1 MEYFTTD
8 HLIIVLFFAVLA
20 AIIYTFFMQRSLS
33 DLASRLLDKKADS
46 EENALTLTELGYKGA
61 VSALLAGFF
70 AENGNSISAA
80 IVKVKKEAENADTEL
95 LFEKK
100 EAVRYY
106 IPEDKNDERLQ
117 KHIKDKL
124 SFSKLVIIIVL
135 LAAIAF
141 AAGKVIDLLTD
152 YAGTLSDGTEKVYG
166 VEKDETTLL
175 EEQAEAN
182 RKEEEQKKE
191 EEALEQIKQEA
202 NAELE
207 AAEKAEQ
214 SEAQQQEAL
223 DEEASESEAASADAK
238 EIAE

>member
-1 MEYFTTD
+1 MDYFTTD

-33 DLASRLLDKKADS
+33 ALASRILDKKADS
-46 EENALTLTELGYKGA
+46 EENALTLEELGYKGT

-80 IVKVKKEAENADTEL
+80 IVKIKKDTENTDTEL
-95 LFEKK
+95 LFESK

-135 LAAIAF
+135 LAAMAF

-152 YAGTLSDGTEKVYG
+152 YAGTLSDGGEKIYG
-166 VEKDETTLL
+166 AEKDETTLL

-191 EEALEQIKQEA
+191 EQELEQIKQEA

-207 AAEKAEQ
+207 EAEKAEQ
-214 SEAQQQEAL
+214 AEAQQKKTT
-223 DEEASESEAASADAK
+223 EEASDGEDASADAQEK
-238 EIAE
+238 SE